1 MKPPFAIALT
11 AAWLAGCGVAAA
23 QVFPALPGLPEPIP
37 APLAPPR
44 QAPVVNGPM
53 IQSPFVNGTALPG
66 STSLPTIQSTDINP
80 PVGNVPALAG
90 SNLPTVPGSST
101 NLPTTPST
109 DINPPAMQPASPGVL
124 VPPTLNTFSDRTTQC
139 LQTGS
144 SFGLS
149 GPNLSTYSSVC
160 AN

>member
-1 MKPPFAIALT
+1 MKPLFAIALT
-11 AAWLAGCGVAAA
+11 AAWLACCGVAAA

-66 STSLPTIQSTDINP
+66 STNVPTIQSTDINP
-80 PVGNVPALAG
+80 PAVNGPA
-90 SNLPTVPGSST
+90 SPGSST
-101 NLPTTPST
+101 NFPAVQST
-109 DINPPAMQPASPGVL
+109 NINPPAMQPPSPGVL
-124 VPPTLNTFSDRTTQC
+124 LPPPLNTFSDRVTQC
-139 LQTGS
+139 LQVGS